1 MENAPVRQGQKDYP
15 WLVRP
20 PLGSNNGGGQK
31 KGKKQIGAIFRKVL
45 SYRCAEDLTM
55 LGLSITGIPQEDLAL
70 LTNEEVIALQIMS
83 KALRGD
89 TTAAA
94 MIYDRV
100 EGKPVQ
106 KNENMNTDVSYT
118 EFLEHLADEEKA
130 AVEELLS

>member
-1 MENAPVRQGQKDYP
+1 METPQRQTDYP
-15 WLVRP
+15 TLVRP

-45 SYRCAEDLTM
+45 AYRCAEDLTL
-55 LGLSITGIPQEDLAL
+55 LGLQTAGIPQEDLAL
-70 LTNEEVIALQIMS
+70 LTNEEVIAIQIVS

-89 TTAAA
+89 TAAAA

-106 KNENMNTDVSYT
+106 TNQNLNSDLSYT